1 MAILAAKAWEILTD
15 EIAADQG
22 EKGKFR
28 RGALGISQAAIFVVA
43 GVAVL
48 AYCFFDNEMQRYSAI
63 TVSGLSLGIAGIVAG
78 YFIHRGKG
86 WPALISL
93 FFGTAI
99 FGHVLFGIFLPR
111 ETRIS
116 SADFGRSIAEVVGE
130 APLVYFRGQDD
141 TLVYYLDRTIL
152 RANEVEQL
160 RRLVDEHPDTFVL
173 ARGKHLDAAREVTE
187 HIVLHHPKFRDVSIP
202 LPGKDDIAFDI
213 YLLHHD
219 DSGGPVREFASF
231 SPEPPDWLNVK
242 NLNLWLA
249 FGFMAQGMFFSRFL
263 LQWIVSEK
271 KKKSVI
277 PVGFWWLS
285 LAGGIMLFSYAV
297 HRRDPVFIVGQGTG
311 IFIYLRNLYFI
322 YAKSPSQELPRP
334 KESKDL

>member
-1 MAILAAKAWEILTD
+1 MTILAAKAWEILTD
-15 EIAADQG
+15 EISADQG
-22 EKGKFR
+22 EKGKIR

-48 AYCFFDNEMQRYSAI
+48 AYCFFDDEMQRYAAI
-63 TVSGLSLGIAGIVAG
+63 TVSGLSLGIGGIVAG
-78 YFIHRGKG
+78 YFIYKGKG
-86 WPALISL
+86 WPALMSL

-130 APLVYFRGQDD
+130 SPLVYFNGQDD
-141 TLVYYLDRTIL
+141 TLIYHLDRTIP
-152 RANEVEQL
+152 RENELEQL
-160 RRLVDEHPDTFVL
+160 RSLVEKHPDTFVL

-187 HIVLHHPKFRDVSIP
+187 HIVLHHPNFRDVSIP

-213 YLLHHD
+213 YLLHHG
-219 DSGGPVREFASF
+219 DSAGPVSEYASF
-231 SPEPPDWLNVK
+231 SPEPPDWLNVT
-242 NLNLWLA
+242 NLWLA

-311 IFIYLRNLYFI
+311 VFIYLRNLYFI
-322 YAKSPSQELPRP
+322 YAKRPSQGLPRP
-334 KESKDL
+334 GESGPVQ